1 MFLVIMLVIGL
12 TCGWKAVLLL
22 LLLLPLG
29 GRPAVASVSPLG
41 RR

>member
-1 MFLVIMLVIGL
+1 MMFLVIMLVIGL

-22 LLLLPLG
+22 LLPLG
-29 GRPAVASVSPLG
+29 GTQAVASVSNLG